1 MLVVKEI
8 KLNLMIIIY
17 KGRRRRM
24 SMKEINLEANEGIIL
39 KSTEVLH
46 GGVMASYSDEL
57 ILTNLNII
65 YVARGMFG
73 KIKNIEKYPIKEV
86 KVFED
91 KAQCFLGKQV
101 NGAPSLEIY
110 FYNKQESFGFR
121 KKTEVMK
128 WVKSINEVLCENT
141 DVSAMGQFAL
151 PGTEFLAETIKD
163 TISSFKGILEKKEKV
178 STNCISCGAAIS
190 GYKGKQVQCSYCN
203 THQTLQ

>member
-1 MLVVKEI
+1 M
-8 KLNLMIIIY
+8 N
-17 KGRRRRM
+17 G
-24 SMKEINLEANEGIIL
+24 INWEANEGIIL

-46 GGVMASYSDEL
+46 GGFMASYSDEL

-65 YVARGMFG
+65 HVTKGMFG
-73 KIKNIEKYPIKEV
+73 KTKNIEKFSIRDI

-91 KAQCFLGKQV
+91 KAQCFLGKQA
-101 NGAPSLEIY
+101 NGSPSLEIY
-110 FYNKQESFGFR
+110 FFNKQESFGFR

-128 WVKSINEVLCENT
+128 WVKSINELLCENA

-163 TISSFKGILEKKEKV
+163 TISSFKGIWESKEKI
-178 STNCISCGAAIS
+178 STNCISCGAPIS

-203 THQTLQ
+203 THQKLK